1 MENSMSFQIQPIQL
15 DNTTYFNLIPN
26 ESPNATRKYVHRL
39 GSEILKKLSKVTV
52 FIKNILEIF
61 KNLALRVMKAISFQ
75 VHPVNLSSKKIQLK
89 AETVNDVSLWNEL
102 PLTQVETE
110 EEIITNQKQINIV
123 RNSRVEKIHDSIE
136 EILTPL
142 QQGGKFLSLE
152 IEFQGQDSAPIN
164 PLLKD
169 IEANRHDPA
178 QMLIFLDEILKL
190 APQKDV
196 ETRTKTNLVYRKVV
210 NLRNSLKDIVE
221 ALEDVSIQKEWKQK
235 VSNKIDH
242 LTNLGRNIETF
253 LPLMETRKHQ
263 ISQTQELFKKT
274 AEAFSFLAERVI
286 DLASAVP
293 FDNIE
298 DEESPRDL
306 IFQLKNTHPQDLV
319 GFIKATQL
327 LHQIIS
333 LIELRANILEIA
345 QMNMTTLEDENS
357 SVLVFKEKD
366 SDIALKYK
374 KINEQMMLFLK
385 ILQAHLKIKKDSRW
399 AIVLDR
405 NLAKI
410 RKAD

>member
-1 MENSMSFQIQPIQL
+1 M
-15 DNTTYFNLIPN
+15 
-26 ESPNATRKYVHRL
+26 
-39 GSEILKKLSKVTV
+39 
-52 FIKNILEIF
+52 
-61 KNLALRVMKAISFQ
+61 
-75 VHPVNLSSKKIQLK
+75 
-89 AETVNDVSLWNEL
+89 
-102 PLTQVETE
+102 
-110 EEIITNQKQINIV
+110 
-123 RNSRVEKIHDSIE
+123 
-136 EILTPL
+136 
-142 QQGGKFLSLE
+142 
-152 IEFQGQDSAPIN
+152 
-164 PLLKD
+164 
-169 IEANRHDPA
+169 
-178 QMLIFLDEILKL
+178 
-190 APQKDV
+190 
-196 ETRTKTNLVYRKVV
+196 
-210 NLRNSLKDIVE
+210 
-221 ALEDVSIQKEWKQK
+221 
-235 VSNKIDH
+235 SNKIDH

-333 LIELRANILEIA
+333 LIELRANMLEIA
-345 QMNMTTLEDENS
+345 QINMTTVEDENS

-385 ILQAHLKIKKDSRW
+385 ILQAHLKIKKDPRW

-410 RKAD
+410 IKADRTSM